1 MPCELKGQGFRGLL
15 DMFRKQH
22 GDALHASLVASLSGP
37 LAELVRGRALVATG
51 WYPLAW
57 YAELHEAIEK
67 LAPGSARALG
77 KAAAREDVNT
87 VFRFVLSLASPAR
100 LASLGT
106 RIFSTFLRGSTV
118 ALDATRDR
126 LILITFEGCDGA
138 SRGVWDDF
146 EGSIEAFV
154 ELSGAKGCRA
164 RRTDERGGHA
174 VFEITWG

>member
-15 DMFRKQH
+15 DMFKQQH
-22 GDALHASLVASLSGP
+22 GDAKFEQLAASLGGP
-37 LAELVRGRALVATG
+37 LGELVRGRALLAAG
-51 WYPLAW
+51 WYPMPW
-57 YAELHEAIEK
+57 YAQLHEAIAQ
-67 LAPGSARALG
+67 LAPGSARTLG

-106 RIFSTFLRGSTV
+106 RIFSTFLRGATV
-118 ALDATRDR
+118 TLDSRADR
-126 LILITFEGCDGA
+126 LIHITFDGCEGA
-138 SRGVWDDF
+138 NRGVWDDI

-154 ELSGAKGCRA
+154 ELSGATGCRVRCVESQGA
-164 RRTDERGGHA
+164 RA